1 MKSLFK
7 KRIVDELMELQSL
20 RNARK
25 SWNFLLLATG
35 FCLLAELHL
44 LRWELKYIVPQ
55 AVVVLAA
62 SVYNLFLDARDG
74 NIYTAENANRKKM
87 FLLYAI
93 SSLAASLIIAYS
105 FYVRYSLATAVIS
118 FLLLFFFMFGLMY
131 LVDSLCF
138 RIGKKRAFK
147 DSEEEEE

>member
-7 KRIVDELMELQSL
+7 KRIVDERMELQSL

-74 NIYTAENANRKKM
+74 NIYTAENANRKKL
-87 FLLYAI
+87 FLL
-93 SSLAASLIIAYS
+93 SLIIAYS

-131 LVDSLCF
+131 MVDSLCF

-147 DSEEEEE
+147 DYEEEEE

>member
-7 KRIVDELMELQSL
+7 KRIVDERMELQSL

-74 NIYTAENANRKKM
+74 NIYTAENANRK
-87 FLLYAI
+87 
-93 SSLAASLIIAYS
+93 S
-105 FYVRYSLATAVIS
+105 
-118 FLLLFFFMFGLMY
+118 
-131 LVDSLCF
+131 CF
-138 RIGKKRAFK
+138 CSTPSAPWQRH
-147 DSEEEEE
+147 

>member
-7 KRIVDELMELQSL
+7 KRIVDERMELQS
-20 RNARK
+20 
-25 SWNFLLLATG
+25 
-35 FCLLAELHL
+35 
-44 LRWELKYIVPQ
+44 P
-55 AVVVLAA
+55 
-62 SVYNLFLDARDG
+62 
-74 NIYTAENANRKKM
+74 
-87 FLLYAI
+87 
-93 SSLAASLIIAYS
+93 
-105 FYVRYSLATAVIS
+105 LATAVIS

>member
-7 KRIVDELMELQSL
+7 KRIVDERMELQSL

-74 NIYTAENANRKKM
+74 NIYTAENANRKKL

-93 SSLAASLIIAYS
+93 TDYRLQLLRPLFPRDSSHLFPSFILFHVWAYVSGGFSLLPY
-105 FYVRYSLATAVIS
+105 RE
-118 FLLLFFFMFGLMY
+118 
-131 LVDSLCF
+131 
-138 RIGKKRAFK
+138 KK
-147 DSEEEEE
+147 SV

>member
-7 KRIVDELMELQSL
+7 KRIVDERMELQSL

-25 SWNFLLLATG
+25 SWNFLLIATG
-35 FCLLAELHL
+35 LCLLAELHL
-44 LRWELKYIVPQ
+44 LQWELKYVLPQ
-55 AVVVLAA
+55 AVIVLAA

-74 NIYTAENANRKKM
+74 NIYTAENANRKKL

>member
-7 KRIVDELMELQSL
+7 KRIVDERMELQSL

-25 SWNFLLLATG
+25 SWNFLLLVTG

-74 NIYTAENANRKKM
+74 NIYTAENANRKKL
-87 FLLYAI
+87 FL
-93 SSLAASLIIAYS
+93 
-105 FYVRYSLATAVIS
+105 RYSLATAVIS

-131 LVDSLCF
+131 MVDSLCF
-138 RIGKKRAFK
+138 RIGKKRAFR
-147 DSEEEEE
+147 DYEEEEE

>member
-1 MKSLFK
+1 M
-7 KRIVDELMELQSL
+7 
-20 RNARK
+20 
-25 SWNFLLLATG
+25 G
-35 FCLLAELHL
+35 AEN
-44 LRWELKYIVPQ
+44 IAPQ

-74 NIYTAENANRKKM
+74 NIYTAENANRKKL
-87 FLLYAI
+87 FLLYFI

-105 FYVRYSLATAVIS
+105 FYVRYSLTIAVIS

-131 LVDSLCF
+131 LVDSLIF

-147 DSEEEEE
+147 DSEEEE